1 MKAAFSKLPLALLF
15 VAACAA
21 STGANAQDAKK
32 ALATKLAQM
41 QAKTDGAAMANQL
54 TADAVQLPLSTW
66 SQRLDESVPPARQK
80 DVRDK
85 LDVELKKFADNTHK
99 AIDAQVSKAAES
111 ALVPLFMDK
120 LSEDE
125 MKTIIAYMESPAA
138 VKFQSLSADAGNAWA
153 QKVIDATRPT
163 VEANVKSFD
172 ATASKIVGVP
182 AAAPGGAANG
192 KSQGAP
198 AAPASASK
206 K

>member
-1 MKAAFSKLPLALLF
+1 LKTSLSKLSATALF
-15 VAACAA
+15 VALCAV
-21 STGANAQDAKK
+21 STGASAQDAKK
-32 ALATKLAQM
+32 TLATKLAQM
-41 QAKTDGAAMANQL
+41 QAKSDGAAMANQL

-99 AIDAQVSKAAES
+99 AIEAQVGKAAET

-138 VKFQSLSADAGNAWA
+138 LKFQGLSADAGNAWA
-153 QKVIDATRPT
+153 QKVIDATRTT
-163 VEANVKSFD
+163 VETNVKSFD
-172 ATASKIVGVP
+172 AAATKIVGAPATPP
-182 AAAPGGAANG
+182 AAAPASGAATNG
-192 KSQGAP
+192 K
-198 AAPASASK
+198 K

>member
-99 AIDAQVSKAAES
+99 AIDAQGSKAAEA
-111 ALVPLFMDK
+111 ALVPVFMDK

-125 MKTIIAYMESPAA
+125 MKTIIAYMESPASA
-138 VKFQSLSADAGNAWA
+138 KLQALGADATDAWA
-153 QKVIDATRPT
+153 KRIIEATRSQ
-163 VEANVKSFD
+163 VEAGAKTFESAANR
-172 ATASKIVGVP
+172 IVGAAGGSGSGGNSP
-182 AAAPGGAANG
+182 A
-192 KSQGAP
+192 
-198 AAPASASK
+198 K

>member
-1 MKAAFSKLPLALLF
+1 MKTSLSKLSATALF
-15 VAACAA
+15 VALCAV
-21 STGANAQDAKK
+21 STGASAQDAKK

-41 QAKTDGAAMANQL
+41 QAKSDGAAMANQL

-99 AIDAQVSKAAES
+99 AIEAQVGKAAET

-138 VKFQSLSADAGNAWA
+138 LKFQSLSADAGTAWA
-153 QKVIDATRPT
+153 QKVIDATRAT
-163 VEANVKSFD
+163 VETNVKSFD
-172 ATASKIVGVP
+172 AAATKIVGVP
-182 AAAPGGAANG
+182 ATP
-192 KSQGAP
+192 P
-198 AAPASASK
+198 ATAPASGAAAGSK
-206 K
+206 KK

>member
-21 STGANAQDAKK
+21 STGAMAQDSKK
-32 ALATKLAQM
+32 VLATKLAQM
-41 QAKTDGAAMANQL
+41 QAKSDGATMANQL
-54 TADAVQLPLSTW
+54 TAEAVQLPLSTW

-138 VKFQSLSADAGNAWA
+138 VKFQSLSADAGKSCARYISCCA
-153 QKVIDATRPT
+153 ASSRPLATSLPQVLRCACGRP
-163 VEANVKSFD
+163 VEPEVNRI
-172 ATASKIVGVP
+172 ATTWSTGISGC
-182 AAAPGGAANG
+182 
-192 KSQGAP
+192 
-198 AAPASASK
+198 
-206 K
+206 

>member
-1 MKAAFSKLPLALLF
+1 MKTSFPKLSATVLF
-15 VAACAA
+15 VALCAV
-21 STGANAQDAKK
+21 STGASAQDAKK
-32 ALATKLAQM
+32 AMATKLAQM
-41 QAKTDGAAMANQL
+41 QAKSDGAALANQL
-54 TADAVQLPLSTW
+54 TADAVQLPLSAW

-99 AIDAQVSKAAES
+99 AIEAQVSKAAET

-125 MKTIIAYMESPAA
+125 MKTVIAYMESPAA
-138 VKFQSLSADAGNAWA
+138 VKFQSLSGDAGNAWA
-153 QKVIDATRPT
+153 QKVIDATRST

-172 ATASKIVGVP
+172 AAATKIVGVP
-182 AAAPGGAANG
+182 ATPPA
-192 KSQGAP
+192 GAP
-198 AAPASASK
+198 ANGAASGSK

>member
-1 MKAAFSKLPLALLF
+1 MKTAFSKLPVALLF

-21 STGANAQDAKK
+21 STGALAQDAKK

-41 QAKTDGAAMANQL
+41 QIKSDGPALAGQL
-54 TADAVQLPLSTW
+54 TADAAQLPLANW

-80 DVRDK
+80 EVREK
-85 LDVELKKFADNTHK
+85 LDAELKKFGDTTHK
-99 AIDAQVSKAAES
+99 AIEAQIGKAGEA

-125 MKTIIAYMESPAA
+125 MKTVISYMESPAA
-138 VKFQSLSADAGNAWA
+138 AKFQSISADAGNAWA

-163 VEANVKSFD
+163 VEANIKAFD

-182 AAAPGGAANG
+182 ASNGAAAGN
-192 KSQGAP
+192 KAP
-198 AAPASASK
+198 AAAASGSK

>member
-1 MKAAFSKLPLALLF
+1 MKTSLSKLSATALF
-15 VAACAA
+15 VALCAV
-21 STGANAQDAKK
+21 STGASAQDAKK
-32 ALATKLAQM
+32 TLATKLAQM
-41 QAKTDGAAMANQL
+41 QAKSDGAAMANQL

-99 AIDAQVSKAAES
+99 AIEAQVGKAAET

-138 VKFQSLSADAGNAWA
+138 LKFQGLSADAGNAWA
-153 QKVIDATRPT
+153 QKVIDATRTT
-163 VEANVKSFD
+163 VETNVKSFD
-172 ATASKIVGVP
+172 AAATKIVGAPAPPP
-182 AAAPGGAANG
+182 AAAPASGAATNG
-192 KSQGAP
+192 K
-198 AAPASASK
+198 K

>member
-1 MKAAFSKLPLALLF
+1 MKTSLSKLSATALF
-15 VAACAA
+15 VALCAVSAGA
-21 STGANAQDAKK
+21 SAQDAKK
-32 ALATKLAQM
+32 TLATKLAQM
-41 QAKTDGAAMANQL
+41 QAKSDGAAMANQL

-99 AIDAQVSKAAES
+99 AIEAQVGKAAET

-138 VKFQSLSADAGNAWA
+138 LKFQGLSADAGNAWA
-153 QKVIDATRPT
+153 QKVIDATRTT
-163 VEANVKSFD
+163 VETNVKSFD
-172 ATASKIVGVP
+172 AAATKIVGAPATPP
-182 AAAPGGAANG
+182 AAAPASGAATNG
-192 KSQGAP
+192 K
-198 AAPASASK
+198 K

>member
-1 MKAAFSKLPLALLF
+1 MKTSLSKLSATALF
-15 VAACAA
+15 VALCAV
-21 STGANAQDAKK
+21 STGASAQDAKK
-32 ALATKLAQM
+32 TLATKLAQM
-41 QAKTDGAAMANQL
+41 QAKSDGAAMANQL

-99 AIDAQVSKAAES
+99 AIEAQVGKAAET

-138 VKFQSLSADAGNAWA
+138 LKFQGLSADAGNAWA
-153 QKVIDATRPT
+153 QKVIDATRTT
-163 VEANVKSFD
+163 VETNVKSFD
-172 ATASKIVGVP
+172 AAATKIVGVP
-182 AAAPGGAANG
+182 ATPPATAPASGAAANG
-192 KSQGAP
+192 K
-198 AAPASASK
+198 K

>member
-1 MKAAFSKLPLALLF
+1 
-15 VAACAA
+15 
-21 STGANAQDAKK
+21 
-32 ALATKLAQM
+32 
-41 QAKTDGAAMANQL
+41 MANQL

-99 AIDAQVSKAAES
+99 AIEAQVGKAAET

-138 VKFQSLSADAGNAWA
+138 LKFQGLSADAGNAWA
-153 QKVIDATRPT
+153 QKVIDATRTT
-163 VEANVKSFD
+163 VETNVKSFD
-172 ATASKIVGVP
+172 AAATKIVGVP
-182 AAAPGGAANG
+182 ATPPATAPPRRRHQRQEEVNPLVLWRRPRR
-192 KSQGAP
+192 P
-198 AAPASASK
+198 ALFDPA
-206 K
+206 

>member
-1 MKAAFSKLPLALLF
+1 MKTSLSKLSATALF
-15 VAACAA
+15 VALCAV
-21 STGANAQDAKK
+21 STGASAQDAKK
-32 ALATKLAQM
+32 TLATKLAQM
-41 QAKTDGAAMANQL
+41 QAKSDGAAMANQL

-99 AIDAQVSKAAES
+99 AIDAQVSKAAEA
-111 ALVPLFMDK
+111 ALVPVFMDK

-172 ATASKIVGVP
+172 AAASKIVGVP
-182 AAAPGGAANG
+182 AASPGSAANG
-192 KSQGAP
+192 KSQAAP

>member
-1 MKAAFSKLPLALLF
+1 MKTSFPKLSATVLF
-15 VAACAA
+15 VALCAVT
-21 STGANAQDAKK
+21 TGASAQDAKK
-32 ALATKLAQM
+32 AMATKLAQM
-41 QAKTDGAAMANQL
+41 QAKSDGAALANQL
-54 TADAVQLPLSTW
+54 TADAVQLPLSAW

-99 AIDAQVSKAAES
+99 AIEAQVSKAAET

-125 MKTIIAYMESPAA
+125 MKTVIAYMESPAA
-138 VKFQSLSADAGNAWA
+138 IKFQSLSADAGNAWA
-153 QKVIDATRPT
+153 QKVIDATRST

-172 ATASKIVGVP
+172 AAATKIVGAP
-182 AAAPGGAANG
+182 ATPPA
-192 KSQGAP
+192 GAP
-198 AAPASASK
+198 ANGAASGSK

>member
-1 MKAAFSKLPLALLF
+1 MKTSFSKLSATALF
-15 VAACAA
+15 VALCAV
-21 STGANAQDAKK
+21 STGASAQDAKK
-32 ALATKLAQM
+32 TLATKLAQM
-41 QAKTDGAAMANQL
+41 QAKSDGAAMANQL

-99 AIDAQVSKAAES
+99 AIEAQVGKAAET

-138 VKFQSLSADAGNAWA
+138 LKFQGLSADAGNAWA
-153 QKVIDATRPT
+153 QKVIDATRTT
-163 VEANVKSFD
+163 VETNVKSFD
-172 ATASKIVGVP
+172 AAATKIVGVP
-182 AAAPGGAANG
+182 ATPPATAPASGAAANG
-192 KSQGAP
+192 K
-198 AAPASASK
+198 K

>member
-1 MKAAFSKLPLALLF
+1 MKTSFPKLSATVLF
-15 VAACAA
+15 VALCAV
-21 STGANAQDAKK
+21 STGASAQDAKK
-32 ALATKLAQM
+32 AMATKLAQM
-41 QAKTDGAAMANQL
+41 QAKSDGAALANQL
-54 TADAVQLPLSTW
+54 TADAVQLPLSAW

-99 AIDAQVSKAAES
+99 AIEAQVSKAAET

>member
-99 AIDAQVSKAAES
+99 AIDAQVSKAAEA
-111 ALVPLFMDK
+111 ALVPVFMDK

-125 MKTIIAYMESPAA
+125 MKTIIAYMESPASA
-138 VKFQSLSADAGNAWA
+138 KLQALGADATDAWA
-153 QKVIDATRPT
+153 KRIIEATRSQ
-163 VEANVKSFD
+163 VEAGAKTFESAANR
-172 ATASKIVGVP
+172 IVGAAGGSGSGGNSP
-182 AAAPGGAANG
+182 A
-192 KSQGAP
+192 
-198 AAPASASK
+198 K

>member
-99 AIDAQVSKAAES
+99 AIEAQVGKAAET

-138 VKFQSLSADAGNAWA
+138 LKFQGLSADAGNAWA
-153 QKVIDATRPT
+153 QKVIDATRTT
-163 VEANVKSFD
+163 VETNVKSFD
-172 ATASKIVGVP
+172 AAATKIVGVP
-182 AAAPGGAANG
+182 ATP
-192 KSQGAP
+192 P
-198 AAPASASK
+198 ATAPASGAATNGK
-206 K
+206 KK

>member
-1 MKAAFSKLPLALLF
+1 MKTSFSKLSATALF
-15 VAACAA
+15 VALCAVSAGA
-21 STGANAQDAKK
+21 SAQDAKK
-32 ALATKLAQM
+32 TLATKLAQM
-41 QAKTDGAAMANQL
+41 QAKSDGAAMANQL

-99 AIDAQVSKAAES
+99 AIEAQVGKAAET

-138 VKFQSLSADAGNAWA
+138 LKFQGLSADAGNAWA
-153 QKVIDATRPT
+153 QKVIDATRTT
-163 VEANVKSFD
+163 VETNVKSFD
-172 ATASKIVGVP
+172 AAATKIVGVP
-182 AAAPGGAANG
+182 ATPPATAPASGAAANG
-192 KSQGAP
+192 K
-198 AAPASASK
+198 K

>member
-85 LDVELKKFADNTHK
+85 LDVEHKKFADNTHK
-99 AIDAQVSKAAES
+99 AIDAQVSKAAEA
-111 ALVPLFMDK
+111 ALVPVFMDK

-125 MKTIIAYMESPAA
+125 MKTIIAYMESPASA
-138 VKFQSLSADAGNAWA
+138 KLQALGADATDAWA
-153 QKVIDATRPT
+153 KRIIEATRSQ
-163 VEANVKSFD
+163 VEAGAKTFESAANR
-172 ATASKIVGVP
+172 IVG
-182 AAAPGGAANG
+182 AAGGSGSGGN
-192 KSQGAP
+192 SP
-198 AAPASASK
+198 VK

>member
-1 MKAAFSKLPLALLF
+1 MKTSLSKLSATALF
-15 VAACAA
+15 VALCAV
-21 STGANAQDAKK
+21 STGASAQDAKK
-32 ALATKLAQM
+32 TLATKLAQM
-41 QAKTDGAAMANQL
+41 QAKSDGAAMANQL

-99 AIDAQVSKAAES
+99 AIDAQVSKAAEA
-111 ALVPLFMDK
+111 ALVPVFMDK

-172 ATASKIVGVP
+172 AAASKIVGVP
-182 AAAPGGAANG
+182 AASPGGGANG
-192 KSQGAP
+192 KSQAAP

>member
-1 MKAAFSKLPLALLF
+1 MKTSLSKLSATALF
-15 VAACAA
+15 VALCAV
-21 STGANAQDAKK
+21 STGASAQDAKK
-32 ALATKLAQM
+32 TLATKLAQM
-41 QAKTDGAAMANQL
+41 QAKSDGAAMANQL

-99 AIDAQVSKAAES
+99 AIEAQVGKAAET

-138 VKFQSLSADAGNAWA
+138 LKFQGLSADAGNAWA
-153 QKVIDATRPT
+153 QKVIDATRTT
-163 VEANVKSFD
+163 VETNVKSFD
-172 ATASKIVGVP
+172 AAATKIVGAPATPP
-182 AAAPGGAANG
+182 AAAPASGAATNG
-192 KSQGAP
+192 K
-198 AAPASASK
+198 K

>member
-1 MKAAFSKLPLALLF
+1 MKTSLSKLSATALF
-15 VAACAA
+15 VALCAVSAGA
-21 STGANAQDAKK
+21 SAQDAKK
-32 ALATKLAQM
+32 TLATKLAQM
-41 QAKTDGAAMANQL
+41 QAKSDGAAMANQL

-99 AIDAQVSKAAES
+99 AIEAQVGKAAET

-138 VKFQSLSADAGNAWA
+138 LKFQGLSADAGNAWA
-153 QKVIDATRPT
+153 QKVIDATRTT
-163 VEANVKSFD
+163 VETNVKSFD
-172 ATASKIVGVP
+172 AAATKIVGVP
-182 AAAPGGAANG
+182 ATPPATAPASGAAANG
-192 KSQGAP
+192 K
-198 AAPASASK
+198 K

>member
-1 MKAAFSKLPLALLF
+1 LKTSLSKLSATALF
-15 VAACAA
+15 VALCAV
-21 STGANAQDAKK
+21 STGASAQDAKK
-32 ALATKLAQM
+32 TLATKLAQM
-41 QAKTDGAAMANQL
+41 QAKSDGAAMANQL

-99 AIDAQVSKAAES
+99 AIEAQVGKAAET

-138 VKFQSLSADAGNAWA
+138 VKFQSLSGYAGNAWA
-153 QKVIDATRPT
+153 QKVIDATRST

-172 ATASKIVGVP
+172 AAATKIVGAPATPP
-182 AAAPGGAANG
+182 AAAPASGAATNG
-192 KSQGAP
+192 K
-198 AAPASASK
+198 K

>member
-1 MKAAFSKLPLALLF
+1 MKTAFSKFPVALLF
-15 VAACAA
+15 VAACAV
-21 STGANAQDAKK
+21 STGAIAQDAKK

-41 QAKTDGAAMANQL
+41 QAKSDGPALTNQL
-54 TADAVQLPLSTW
+54 TADAMQLPLANW

-85 LDVELKKFADNTHK
+85 LDVELKKFADSTHK
-99 AIDAQVSKAAES
+99 AIEAQVGKAAEA

-125 MKTIIAYMESPAA
+125 MKTVIAYMESPAA
-138 VKFQSLSADAGNAWA
+138 IKFQSMSGDAGNAWA

-163 VEANVKSFD
+163 VEAGIKSFD

-182 AAAPGGAANG
+182 AAGGNANG
-192 KSQGAP
+192 SGKAP
-198 AAPASASK
+198 AASGSK

>member
-21 STGANAQDAKK
+21 STGAMAQDSKK
-32 ALATKLAQM
+32 VLATKLAQM
-41 QAKTDGAAMANQL
+41 QAKSDGPVLVEQL
-54 TADAVQLPLSTW
+54 TASAVQPLLAGW
-66 SQRLDESVPPARQK
+66 SQRLDETVPPAKQK

-125 MKTIIAYMESPAA
+125 LKTIIAYMESPAA

>member
-99 AIDAQVSKAAES
+99 AIDAQVSKAAEA
-111 ALVPLFMDK
+111 ALVPVFMDK

-125 MKTIIAYMESPAA
+125 MKTIIAYMESPSST
-138 VKFQSLSADAGNAWA
+138 KFQTLSPEASNAWA
-153 QKVIDATRPT
+153 KRVVDATKSQ
-163 VEANVKSFD
+163 VESSAKSFD
-172 ATASKIVGVP
+172 AAASRIVGS
-182 AAAPGGAANG
+182 AGGSAGGASSGGN
-192 KSQGAP
+192 GAP
-198 AAPASASK
+198 K

>member
-1 MKAAFSKLPLALLF
+1 MKTSFSKLSATVLF
-15 VAACAA
+15 VAICAV

-41 QAKTDGAAMANQL
+41 QAKSDGASMANQL
-54 TADAVQLPLSTW
+54 TADAVQLPLATW

-99 AIDAQVSKAAES
+99 AIEAQVSKAAES

-125 MKTIIAYMESPAA
+125 MKTVIAYMESPAA

-172 ATASKIVGVP
+172 AAATKIVGAP
-182 AAAPGGAANG
+182 ATPPATGAASG
-192 KSQGAP
+192 
-198 AAPASASK
+198 SK